1 MFGQGTVKSLTR
13 NCYTEVLPKKCK
25 IWCQIDA
32 FYSNLKLKGNKEGFS
47 SLAVTQV
54 RKEVTKATTP
64 EKNIWPKIIFN
75 NYTTVGYPDK
85 NSSSDRLGSH
95 LYSKIHPSNGTKDV
109 PYLFPIYP

>member
-13 NCYTEVLPKKCK
+13 NFYTEVLPKKCK

-64 EKNIWPKIIFN
+64 EKNIWPTIIFN
-75 NYTTVGYPDK
+75 NYTTVGI
-85 NSSSDRLGSH
+85 S
-95 LYSKIHPSNGTKDV
+95 
-109 PYLFPIYP
+109 